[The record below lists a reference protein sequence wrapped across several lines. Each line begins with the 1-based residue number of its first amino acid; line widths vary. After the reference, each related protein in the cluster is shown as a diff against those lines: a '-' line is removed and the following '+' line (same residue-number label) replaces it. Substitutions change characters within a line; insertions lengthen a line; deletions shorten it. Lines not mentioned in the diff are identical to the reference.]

1 MELAQIIELAR
12 TSLED
17 MKAVDV
23 QVIDIQGKSSMTDT
37 IILASGTSTRHVKSL
52 ANGVQVSAKD
62 AGLEPL
68 GSEGELEGEWVLV
81 DLNDVIVHVML
92 PEVRDYYK
100 IEKIWE
106 RPEVIEKVATT
117 RVDDEDE

>member
-1 MELAQIIELAR
+1 MELAQIVELV
-12 TSLED
+12 TKSLDD
-17 MKAVDV
+17 MKAVDI

-37 IILASGTSTRHVKSL
+37 IVLASGTSTRHVKSL
-52 ANGVQVSAKD
+52 ANSVQVDAKD

-81 DLNDVIVHVML
+81 DLNDVVVHVML
-92 PEVRDYYK
+92 PEVRDFYK

-106 RPEVIEKVATT
+106 RPEVIEKVATD
-117 RVDDEDE
+117 RVDEDE

>member
-1 MELAQIIELAR
+1 MELAQIVELVR
-12 TSLED
+12 TSLDD
-17 MKAVDV
+17 MKAVDI

-37 IILASGTSTRHVKSL
+37 IVLASGTSTRHVKSL
-52 ANGVQVSAKD
+52 ATAVQVSAKD
-62 AGLEPL
+62 AGIEPL

-81 DLNDVIVHVML
+81 DLNDVVVHVML
-92 PEVRDYYK
+92 PEVRDFYK

-117 RVDDEDE
+117 RIDEDE

>member
-1 MELAQIIELAR
+1 MELAQLVELVR
-12 TSLED
+12 KSLDD
-17 MKAVDV
+17 MKADDI

-37 IILASGTSTRHVKSL
+37 IVLASGTSTRHVKSL
-52 ANGVQVSAKD
+52 ANGVQVSAKE

-68 GSEGELEGEWVLV
+68 GSEGEMEGEWVLV

-92 PEVRDYYK
+92 PEVRDFYK

-106 RPEVIEKVATT
+106 RPEVIEKVATD
-117 RVDDEDE
+117 RVDEDE

>member
-1 MELAQIIELAR
+1 MELAQLVELVQ
-12 TSLED
+12 TSLDD
-17 MKAVDV
+17 MKAVDI

-37 IILASGTSTRHVKSL
+37 IVLASGTSTRHVKSL
-52 ANGVQVSAKD
+52 ANSVQVSAKD
-62 AGLEPL
+62 AGIEPL

-92 PEVRDYYK
+92 PEVRDFYK
-100 IEKIWE
+100 LEKIWE

-117 RVDDEDE
+117 DAGEDE

>member
-1 MELAQIIELAR
+1 MELAQLVELVR
-12 TSLED
+12 KSLDD
-17 MKAVDV
+17 MKADDI

-37 IILASGTSTRHVKSL
+37 IVLASGTSTRHVKSL
-52 ANGVQVSAKD
+52 ANGVQVSAKE

-92 PEVRDYYK
+92 PEVRDFYK

-106 RPEVIEKVATT
+106 RPEVIEKVATD
-117 RVDDEDE
+117 RVDEDE